1 MVVLTIIADS
11 NDLVIRFRE
20 PLGKSNYTRLLSWSL
35 HNSWYN
41 LKRREKLSIFDR
53 QNNVSDET
61 IPLGK
66 YPLESLAKALWKIL
80 SEGKGFEVTMN
91 DSKAAMVILKP
102 SKKKVKLDRDLSPL
116 LGTDDS
122 LQEKNLISRFTSFNT
137 YLVHCDFLNKDE
149 TYSMGN
155 P

>member
-1 MVVLTIIADS
+1 M
-11 NDLVIRFRE
+11 
-20 PLGKSNYTRLLSWSL
+20 
-35 HNSWYN
+35 
-41 LKRREKLSIFDR
+41 KRREKLSISDR

-66 YPLESLAKALWKIL
+66 YPIKSLAKAFWKIL

-102 SKKKVKLDRDLSPL
+102 SKKKIKLDRDLSPL